1 MKVLLKFAKTKQ
13 EIMMT
18 KLFKPK
24 FWAVLLGLLST
35 LSSLGQTIIGS
46 FPQMDGGFEG
56 QATGTI
62 ATLSSIANGIQRTD
76 WTVSAGSGT
85 ALINATNG
93 RSGAKYFTAGASSAT
108 ARRFQSPTAANGAV
122 AVSTAYTIQFFYKT
136 AVGTAATN
144 AQANASPDGTG
155 SPGTYQALTL
165 PGTNG
170 VWTKIQ
176 QSVTTGSSANATRYG
191 ISLYRY
197 SAASTVDVDI
207 DDWVMYAGAADNT
220 APNLPGTVTVANP
233 TVSSLDVS
241 WAAASGGVDGG
252 GYVVVRYATAPNADN
267 DPNQNGIYAIGNT
280 FTNGTG
286 SLLGRIVYIGT
297 GTSFTDNTGLSAGQ
311 TYYYKVYT
319 VDKAF
324 NYSTESEGNGTTSPP
339 VSPTLTLLSA
349 LPDFGNVCVNT
360 IGGPNSFTIKGDNL
374 DGTAVSLAALTGY
387 TYSETVG
394 GPFTTILNF
403 NYAGNGFAS
412 KLIYVNFNPVA
423 VQQYTGNI
431 SLTGGGIAGSLSVA
445 ANGYGINEPTLNT
458 GGTSGITSSTA
469 TLAGTIVSA
478 TCSPVATYGFE
489 YSTISGFING
499 TGTQVFASNLNSGNF
514 SQSITGLIP
523 NTRYYYKAFATN
535 NNGATGYGPQQAFTC
550 LPLPVPMALQS
561 GLSYTQN
568 FSDVGTWGDF
578 FTSGN
583 GANHFGGLSA
593 NATGTIPDG
602 IRITA
607 STANFNGSNFTS
619 SGGVHRFIDATTP
632 TQSIIFLSTGSPDN
646 TTSAALDFYMDFT
659 GVNAGTLS
667 FDYATINNSTGDRNG
682 SLRVYATTDG
692 ITFTELPFANV
703 LNFTNNVP
711 ISGSKTNIALPAIFD
726 NSATARLRFYY
737 HNGSGNTGSGS
748 RPKISIDNLNVTA
761 VATTPCVS
769 PTAPATA
776 LTFGTITD
784 VSIAGSFTAASPA
797 SDGYMVVMSTNNAL
811 TGNPIDG
818 VIYNIGDNVGD
829 GSVIA
834 NGNATT
840 FTATGLTALTTYYFF
855 VFPVNS
861 VCTGGPLY
869 YTATV
874 LNDNATTIA
883 GLPPCAA
890 PAGQPANY
898 VAGTTTINSIQG
910 SFTATTADE
919 YLVLR
924 TTAGTLSNN
933 PVNAQAYNAGD
944 ILGNA
949 VVVQR
954 SAATSFTA
962 TGLLPNTTYNFFI
975 FALNSQAC
983 INGPVYNIVLPLTGT
998 QATLPLPPCA
1008 TPSAQPTS
1016 LTLTPAN
1023 TSIAGTFT
1031 GVIDADDYLIIRSSS
1046 NTLSASPVDNT
1057 DYNAGDNFGG
1067 GIVIAN
1073 STNTSFLTT
1082 GLTANTQYYFY
1093 IFAANKNCSGGT
1105 KYFLPALTGNITTT
1119 NAITNNYY
1127 FGTLHSHSDYSDGNK
1142 DNPGFTP
1149 ADDYAYAKNSLCM
1162 DFLGISEH
1170 NHYSGGDP
1178 GNLLAPYHSGITQ
1191 ANTFTTNNPGFLA
1204 LYGMEWG
1211 TISGGGHVLVY
1222 GNGMD
1227 DLWGWE
1233 SGSGVWG
1240 AANNYDVYVPKSGYT
1255 GSTGL
1260 FKTIN
1265 DNAATN
1271 TFGSLAHPNLTDFN
1285 NIAGTAYDVVADNA
1299 ITATT
1304 VESGPSS
1311 STNTTYSAP
1320 GSSMGY
1326 LFYYQML
1333 LAKGYHLGPTIDHD
1347 NHYTTFGRTTYSRTA
1362 VIAPGPT
1369 LTKASMMTA
1378 MRNMNFYATQD
1389 CDSKVDFSI
1398 NTRIM
1403 GNIFTDRF
1411 APNIA
1416 VTLTDATT
1424 STATAVIRVMYGV
1437 PGSGVLPVKI
1447 DSVIGSTLNF
1457 TDNNLA
1463 NNTTGYYYID
1473 ITNGSSRIV
1482 TSPIWYTRNDG
1493 LVLPVKLSSFVVQK
1507 TDNAVKISWSTEQE
1521 TNSSHFVVERSVDG
1535 RTWNSIAIVNAAGN
1549 SSTRINYSIYDN
1561 APVKGINYYRLKQ
1574 VDKDAKYDYSVTR
1587 TALFSTKY
1595 AVEVAPNPAKDV
1607 VNIYLAKTTNQPAT
1621 IQLLN
1626 AAGKIVYNVSS
1637 AQSHVQINT
1646 SGFGKGLYFVKVIAA
1661 DEVTTIRVLV
1671 Q

>member
-1 MKVLLKFAKTKQ
+1 MR
-13 EIMMT
+13 
-18 KLFKPK
+18 KLFIIRILLPVLFLCAMGIKSRAQTIAWNFTAGTAAPSTTSPAIAATTDLVQGNNNGTTT
-24 FWAVLLGLLST
+24 FITATSASSGYTGSSGTNNAGLAARTGALNTAVSGSAYVEFTLTPVTGQSVTLNAISFGTRST
-35 LSSLGQTIIGS
+35 STGAQAYTLRSSLNAYASDI
-46 FPQMDGGFEG
+46 
-56 QATGTI
+56 ATGTI
-62 ATLSSIANGIQRTD
+62 ANNSIWVLKSNTGLSIASGISTAITFRIYGYNGTGSASANTANWRLDDIILTVSGASTNADLSNLTLSAGVLSPVFAAATTSYTTNVANGINSITATPTSADVNSTITVNGNAVTSGTPSGAIALAVGPNVITTVVTAQDAVTTKTYTVTVTRAAAGVA
-76 WTVSAGSGT
+76 TVSVTASLPDFGAVCINTTTSANSFTIDGANLDGSNITLAALSGFTYCETIGGTYTTTLSFSYTAPGFTGKVIYVKFNPSAIQSYNGNISLSGGGLAASFPVPATGSGVNT
-85 ALINATNG
+85 AVTV
-93 RSGAKYFTAGASSAT
+93 TTGASSAVT
-108 ARRFQSPTAANGAV
+108 PIS
-122 AVSTAYTIQFFYKT
+122 
-136 AVGTAATN
+136 GTAAGIITT
-144 AQANASPDGTG
+144 AGCAAITAYGIEYSTTSGFADGA
-155 SPGTYQALTL
+155 GTK
-165 PGTNG
+165 
-170 VWTKIQ
+170 V
-176 QSVTTGSSANATRYG
+176 NATN
-191 ISLYRY
+191 L
-197 SAASTVDVDI
+197 SAGNFSV
-207 DDWVMYAGAADNT
+207 
-220 APNLPGTVTVANP
+220 NLPG
-233 TVSSLDVS
+233 
-241 WAAASGGVDGG
+241 
-252 GYVVVRYATAPNADN
+252 
-267 DPNQNGIYAIGNT
+267 
-280 FTNGTG
+280 
-286 SLLGRIVYIGT
+286 
-297 GTSFTDNTGLSAGQ
+297 
-311 TYYYKVYT
+311 
-319 VDKAF
+319 
-324 NYSTESEGNGTTSPP
+324 
-339 VSPTLTLLSA
+339 
-349 LPDFGNVCVNT
+349 
-360 IGGPNSFTIKGDNL
+360 
-374 DGTAVSLAALTGY
+374 LA
-387 TYSETVG
+387 
-394 GPFTTILNF
+394 
-403 NYAGNGFAS
+403 
-412 KLIYVNFNPVA
+412 
-423 VQQYTGNI
+423 
-431 SLTGGGIAGSLSVA
+431 
-445 ANGYGINEPTLNT
+445 
-458 GGTSGITSSTA
+458 
-469 TLAGTIVSA
+469 
-478 TCSPVATYGFE
+478 
-489 YSTISGFING
+489 
-499 TGTQVFASNLNSGNF
+499 
-514 SQSITGLIP
+514 P
-523 NTRYYYKAFATN
+523 NTRYYYKAYATTDG
-535 NNGATGYGPQQAFTC
+535 GATFSYGTQQAFTC
-550 LPLPVPMALQS
+550 LPLPVPMAIQP

-692 ITFTELPFANV
+692 ITFTELTFADV

-711 ISGSKTNIALPAIFD
+711 VSGSKTNIALPASFN
-726 NSATARLRFYY
+726 NSPTARLRFYY

-761 VATTPCVS
+761 VATALCVS

-797 SDGYMVVMSTNNAL
+797 SNGYVIVMSTNSAL

-869 YTATV
+869 YTTSV
-874 LNDNATTIA
+874 LNGNATTIA

-890 PAGQPANY
+890 PAGQPVNY
-898 VAGTTTINSIQG
+898 VAGSTTINAIQG

-924 TTAGTLSNN
+924 TTAGALSNN

-975 FALNSQAC
+975 FALNAQSC
-983 INGPVYNIVLPLTGT
+983 INGPVYNIVSPLTGT
-998 QATLPLPPCA
+998 QATQPLPPCT
-1008 TPSAQPTS
+1008 TPSAQPTN

-1023 TSIAGTFT
+1023 TSVSGTFT
-1031 GVIDADDYLIIRSSS
+1031 GVINADDYLIIRSSAA
-1046 NTLSASPVDNT
+1046 TLSASPVDNT
-1057 DYNAGDNFGG
+1057 DYNVGDNLGG
-1067 GIVIAN
+1067 GTVIAN

-1082 GLTANTQYYFY
+1082 GLTPNTIYYFFV
-1093 IFAANKNCSGGT
+1093 FAANKNCSGGT
-1105 KYFLPALTGNITTT
+1105 KYFVPALTGNTTTT
-1119 NAITNNYY
+1119 NTAANNYY
-1127 FGTLHSHSDYSDGNK
+1127 FGTLHAHSDYSDGNK
-1142 DNPGFTP
+1142 DQPGFTP
-1149 ADDYAYAKNSLCM
+1149 ADDYNYALSSLCM
-1162 DFLGISEH
+1162 DYLGISEH
-1170 NHYSGGDP
+1170 NHFSSPDNP
-1178 GNLLAPYHSGITQ
+1178 GNSITNYHLGSSQ
-1191 ANTFTTNNPGFLA
+1191 ANTFSSLHANFLA

-1211 TISGGGHVLVY
+1211 VISGGGHVVVY
-1222 GNGMD
+1222 GDGMD
-1227 DLWGWE
+1227 NLFGWE
-1233 SGSGVWG
+1233 SGSGGWG
-1240 AANNYDVYVPKSGYT
+1240 ATNNYDVYVPKSVYT
-1255 GSTGL
+1255 GNTGL
-1260 FKTIN
+1260 FKVVN
-1265 DNAATN
+1265 DNIATN
-1271 TFGSLAHPNLTDFN
+1271 TFASLAHPNLTDFN
-1285 NIAGTAYDVVADNA
+1285 NIANIAYDAGADDA

-1304 VESGPSS
+1304 VESGPST
-1311 STNTTYSAP
+1311 STNTTYSNP

-1347 NHYTTFGRTTYSRTA
+1347 NHYTTFGRTTTSRTA
-1362 VIAPGPT
+1362 IIAPA
-1369 LTKASMMTA
+1369 LTKTA
-1378 MRNMNFYATQD
+1378 MIGALRNMHFYATQD

-1424 STATAVIRVMYGV
+1424 STATAIIRVMYGV
-1437 PGSGVLPVKI
+1437 PGSGILPVKI
-1447 DSVIGSTLNF
+1447 DSVIGNSLTF

-1473 ITNGSSRIV
+1473 ITNGTSRIV
-1482 TSPIWYTRNDG
+1482 TSPIWYSRNDANAP
-1493 LVLPVKLSSFVVQK
+1493 LPVTLSSFLVQK
-1507 TDNAVKISWSTEQE
+1507 INNTAKISWSTEQE
-1521 TNSSHFVVERSVDG
+1521 TNSSHFVVERSTDG
-1535 RTWNSIAIVNAAGN
+1535 RTWNSIATVNAAGF
-1549 SSTRINYSIYDN
+1549 SSSRIDYSIYDN
-1561 APVKGINYYRLKQ
+1561 APIKGINYYRLKQ

-1587 TALFSTKY
+1587 AVLFNSKF
-1595 AVEVAPNPAKDV
+1595 AVEVAPNPAKDA
-1607 VNIYLAKTTNQPAT
+1607 VNIYLAKTNSQLAT

-1626 AAGKIVYNVSS
+1626 ASGKIVYNTSS

-1646 SGFGKGLYFVKVIAA
+1646 TGISKGLYFVKVIAA
-1661 DEVTTIRVLV
+1661 DDVTTIRVLI